1 MWECVVC
8 EHTLCEHELCCC
20 VCTRVRECMSVCVVS
35 TLHLRAWMASSP
47 LAYGAPR
54 KAILGS
60 EPGGIL
66 PSLGT
71 QRFSAGDRQPASP
84 LAPAW
89 VRDSGNLQMPLGFVA
104 FLTHPT
110 PAEIFDKLYL
120 WAIQQ
125 WVFCLWKRCCFLNI
139 KLCYGTECAFQGIP
153 APNNGS
159 PC

>member
-1 MWECVVC
+1 MLLCMHTCERMYERVC
-8 EHTLCEHELCCC
+8 GEHLH
-20 VCTRVRECMSVCVVS
+20 VRV
-35 TLHLRAWMASSP
+35 WMALSCP

-66 PSLGT
+66 PALGT
-71 QRFSAGDRQPASP
+71 QHCSTGDRQPASP

-104 FLTHPT
+104 FLTHPA
-110 PAEIFDKLYL
+110 PAEMFDKLYL

-125 WVFCLWKRCCFLNI
+125 WVFCLWKGWGFLNI